1 MKTSRRGTTAAA
13 AALLSTTVLCW
24 SPATTSALEDQYS
37 IDAACSAGL
46 AVSGSLTAATLG
58 LEAGSSLGL
67 GPSFVLRGG
76 LGASRWNAHG
86 APPHFGG
93 RLHADLLYAFDILR
107 VVPALGI
114 GVSVEGLRGSAT
126 STDRQ
131 LSVLAGPHFASSFD
145 YLLSRNTSLA
155 LDLRGRILF
164 GAGHTVI
171 VAPEARLRV
180 SWLIDS

>member
-1 MKTSRRGTTAAA
+1 MKTSRQGTSAV
-13 AALLSTTVLCW
+13 AALLSTTVLSW
-24 SPATTSALEDQYS
+24 SPPKATALEDQYS
-37 IDAACSAGL
+37 IDAACGAGL

-76 LGASRWNAHG
+76 LGASSWNSHD

-93 RLHADLLYAFDILR
+93 RIHADLLYAFDILR

-114 GVSVEGLRGSAT
+114 GVSLEGLRGSAP

-131 LSVLAGPHFASSFD
+131 LTVVAGPHFASSFD
-145 YLLSRNTSLA
+145 YLLSRSTSLA
-155 LDLRGRILF
+155 LDLRGRVLF
-164 GAGHTVI
+164 GADHTLV
-171 VAPEARLRV
+171 VAPEARLRI